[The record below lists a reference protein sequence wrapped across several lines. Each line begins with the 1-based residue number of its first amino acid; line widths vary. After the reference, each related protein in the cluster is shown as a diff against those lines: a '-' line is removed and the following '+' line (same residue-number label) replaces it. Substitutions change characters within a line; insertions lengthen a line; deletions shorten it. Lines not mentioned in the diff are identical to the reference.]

1 MGGSVPDMPGTRA
14 EGDLLDTMRHEVA
27 QLLHRQQLGFPG
39 AQPVSFASRHLLEL
53 QKQDYYVCEK
63 SDGIRCLMYLTEDGH
78 GKQVVYLIDR
88 KNDYYFVPDLHFPKH
103 MEQERERD
111 IHTGTLIDGELVNDT
126 QRDGSVQ
133 LRYLVF
139 DLMVLDDNS
148 LMHRTLD
155 KRLAYFTERIN
166 GPYKAL
172 LKRYPEETRFA
183 PFLVDL
189 KDMEFAYGCAK
200 MFHAILPKLAHGNDG
215 LIFTCRNTPY
225 QSGTDPHILK
235 WKPKEDNSVDFRLFF
250 EWPMVQ
256 PDAED
261 LANGDTEPYPDY
273 YQKPI
278 FHLAV
283 NMGKDGDVPHGTMT
297 VDDDGWEDMKA
308 IGEPLDERIVEC
320 FQDEQQQWRFLR
332 WRNDKNEP
340 NYITT
345 VDSVMDS
352 IRDSVTMEQLIVNDK
367 PVREAYKK
375 RQTPEALRAKA
386 EAEKA
391 MAAAQRAPNG
401 HAQTNGHREVSLK
414 RKFEEGDEGGNEET
428 KKVRAP

>member
-1 MGGSVPDMPGTRA
+1 MPDMPGTRA
-14 EGDLLDTMRHEVA
+14 EGGLLDTMRDEVA

-63 SDGIRCLMYLTEDGH
+63 SDGIRCLMYLTEDGY
-78 GKQVVYLIDR
+78 GKQVVYLVDR

-103 MEQERERD
+103 KEQERERD
-111 IHTGTLIDGELVNDT
+111 FHTGTLIDGELVNDT

-148 LMHRTLD
+148 LTHRTLD

-172 LKRYPEETRFA
+172 LERYPEETRFA

-250 EWPMVQ
+250 EWPMIQ
-256 PDAED
+256 PDPED
-261 LANGDTEPYPDY
+261 LANGDTEPFPDY

-283 NMGKDGDVPHGTMT
+283 NMGKDGEVPHGTMT

-320 FQDEQQQWRFLR
+320 YQDEQQQWRFLR

-345 VDSVMDS
+345 VESVMDS

-367 PVREAYKK
+367 PVREAYKE

-391 MAAAQRAPNG
+391 QAAAQRAPNG
-401 HAQTNGHREVSLK
+401 HAPTNGHREVSLK